1 MSPVVDVVAESPLWS
16 VSPELEAI
24 AQRAVAAALA
34 EAQRP
39 YNEEAELAV
48 ILADDARLKDLNR
61 DWRGKDQPTNVLSFP
76 AAEGEEIAT
85 APLLGD
91 LVLAFETV
99 KGEAERDGKSF
110 DAHFAHLVV
119 HGTLHLF
126 GFDHMSGE
134 EAEEMENLERA
145 ALARLGIADPYLE
158 TEPR

>member
-1 MSPVVDVVAESPLWS
+1 VSPVVDIVTESPLWS
-16 VSPELEAI
+16 AHSELEDI
-24 AQRAVAAALA
+24 ARRAVDAALA
-34 EAQRP
+34 EAGRP
-39 YNEEAELAV
+39 YNEDAELAV
-48 ILADDARLKDLNR
+48 ILADDERLKDLNR

-76 AAEGEEIAT
+76 AAEGEEIET

-99 KGEAERDGKSF
+99 ESEAEREGKSF

-134 EAEEMENLERA
+134 EADEMENLERA

>member
-16 VSPELEAI
+16 ARPEIEGI
-24 AQRAVAAALA
+24 AQRAVEAALA
-34 EAQRP
+34 EARRP
-39 YNEEAELAV
+39 YNEDAELAV

-61 DWRGKDQPTNVLSFP
+61 NWRGKDQPTNVLSFP

-99 KGEAERDGKSF
+99 AGEAEREGKSF

-145 ALARLGIADPYLE
+145 ALARLGIDDPYLE